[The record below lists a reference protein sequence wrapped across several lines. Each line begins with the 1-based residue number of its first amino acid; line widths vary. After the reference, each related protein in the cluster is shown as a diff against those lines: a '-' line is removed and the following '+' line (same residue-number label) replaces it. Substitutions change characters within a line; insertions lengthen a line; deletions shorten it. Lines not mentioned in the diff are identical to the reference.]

1 MTFSILVL
9 TTPIPTNKTDPT
21 GGVHNPMHKFNTI
34 IIPNCIGSIPMDLII
49 GRNMGVKINT
59 AGVISINIPT
69 NSNIRLIINNTINLF
84 PLMFNIKRLRA
95 CGIFSK
101 DITHD
106 IHIEQVTKSKTMELV
121 FVELKIILDSSLILI
136 SL

>member
-1 MTFSILVL
+1 
-9 TTPIPTNKTDPT
+9 
-21 GGVHNPMHKFNTI
+21 
-34 IIPNCIGSIPMDLII
+34 MDLII

-69 NSNIRLIINNTINLF
+69 NSNIRLIIINTINLF

>member
-1 MTFSILVL
+1 MS
-9 TTPIPTNKTDPT
+9 TPGHHTPLIDRLPKVRGKLREGAQLAKEIGPTIFRKLKRNK
-21 GGVHNPMHKFNTI
+21 
-34 IIPNCIGSIPMDLII
+34 
-49 GRNMGVKINT
+49 
-59 AGVISINIPT
+59 
-69 NSNIRLIINNTINLF
+69 F

>member
-1 MTFSILVL
+1 
-9 TTPIPTNKTDPT
+9 
-21 GGVHNPMHKFNTI
+21 
-34 IIPNCIGSIPMDLII
+34 MDLII

-69 NSNIRLIINNTINLF
+69 NSNIRLIIINTINLLS
-84 PLMFNIKRLRA
+84 LMFNIKRLRV

-121 FVELKIILDSSLILI
+121 FVELKIMLDSSLILI

>member
-21 GGVHNPMHKFNTI
+21 GGVHNPIHKFNTI
-34 IIPNCIGSIPMDLII
+34 IIPNCIGSIPIDLII

-69 NSNIRLIINNTINLF
+69 NSYIN
-84 PLMFNIKRLRA
+84 
-95 CGIFSK
+95 
-101 DITHD
+101 H
-106 IHIEQVTKSKTMELV
+106 Q
-121 FVELKIILDSSLILI
+121 
-136 SL
+136 